1 MMAQLRGKIVETTV
15 EKDTLRVVLD
25 VNGVGYEIFM
35 SHATEGRLVEGQAA
49 TIFICESVTAFDGA
63 TTLYGFATK
72 EEKDFFKRIR
82 ENVDGMGPKKAL
94 ECLDKISK
102 SMPDFKRAIIDSDVR
117 LLVSVFGF
125 TKKTAEKLVF
135 ALKGKVE
142 GWAVQGQVKWQEA
155 ASRPQELDALTG
167 LLNLGYDELEAR
179 ELLQKAKTQAGA
191 TATAENLIT
200 EALKLMGGKIS

>member
-1 MMAQLRGKIVETTV
+1 MIAQLKGKIAETTI
-15 EKDTLRVVLD
+15 EKETFRVVLD

-35 SHATEGRLVEGQAA
+35 ALSTEGRLVEGQTA
-49 TIFICESVTAFDGA
+49 TIFIKESVTAFDGA
-63 TTLYGFATK
+63 TTLYGFATRD
-72 EEKDFFKRIR
+72 EKDFYTRIR

-102 SMPDFKRAIIDSDVR
+102 SMPDFKRAIIDADTR

-142 GWAVQGQVKWQEA
+142 GWSVAGQPKWTEA
-155 ASRPQELDALTG
+155 ASSPVEFDALTG
-167 LLNLGYDELEAR
+167 LLNLGYDEAEAR
-179 ELLQKAKTQAGA
+179 ELLQKSKANLGAAAK
-191 TATAENLIT
+191 AEALIT

>member
-1 MMAQLRGKIVETTV
+1 MIAQLKGKIVEVTL

-25 VNGVGYEIFM
+25 VNGVGYEVFM
-35 SHATEGRLVEGQAA
+35 AQSTEGRLAEGQQA
-49 TIFICESVTAFDGA
+49 TLFISESVTAFDGA
-63 TTLYGFATK
+63 TTLYGFASRD
-72 EEKDFFKRIR
+72 EKDFYKRIR

-102 SMPDFKRAIIDSDVR
+102 SMPDFKRAIIEGDVR

-142 GWAVQGQVKWQEA
+142 GWAISGPVKWAEA
-155 ASRPQELDALTG
+155 VSRPAEVDALAG
-167 LLNLGYDELEAR
+167 LLNLGYDEAEAR
-179 ELLQKAKTQAGA
+179 ELLQKAKSTLGA
-191 TATAENLIT
+191 EAPV
-200 EALKLMGGKIS
+200 EALIKESLRLMSGKIS